1 MKRFFKSAR
10 LSENDEGYS
19 VALDG
24 RTLQTTGGTTLALS
38 SRTLVVAI
46 AEEWEAQKE
55 EIAPHAMLL
64 MRLASTALDRVAAA
78 RDKVIADAL
87 EYATTDLLCYRAG
100 EPASLAQRQAEAWQP
115 LLDWAA
121 ERYGAH
127 LIVTTEMVP
136 VDQPAASL
144 AALKA
149 AMVEL
154 DDLQL
159 TALQDFMSICN
170 SLILGL
176 ALVEG
181 EISAET
187 AWEISELDENFQ
199 IEKWGS
205 DPEAEKRRKILRE
218 DLMAAECFLSL
229 GR

>member
-10 LSENDEGYS
+10 LSENDDGYT

-24 RTLQTTGGTTLALS
+24 RAVRTPGGTTLVLS
-38 SRTLVVAI
+38 SRALMAAI

-55 EIAPHAMLL
+55 EIAPHAMPL
-64 MRLASTALDRVAAA
+64 MRLASTALDHVATA

-87 EYATTDLLCYRAG
+87 NYATTDLLCYRAA
-100 EPASLAQRQAEAWQP
+100 EPVALAERQAEAWQP

-121 ERYGAH
+121 ERYSAP
-127 LIVTTEMVP
+127 LVVTTEIVP
-136 VDQPAASL
+136 IDQPAASL

-159 TALQDFMSICN
+159 TALQDFTNICN

-181 EISAET
+181 EISAKT
-187 AWEISELDENFQ
+187 AWEISQLDENFQ

-205 DPEAEKRRKILRE
+205 DAEAENRRKTLRE
-218 DLMAAECFLSL
+218 NLMAAERFLFL
-229 GR
+229 CR